1 MSRLCLLL
9 LAISSFEN
17 IIAGVIP
24 SGFECSDNTKLAV
37 AEALNIADREIM
49 TTEHSAI
56 LDLASSPT
64 STQSICD
71 GSAEPS
77 CEGRP
82 RAPGGR
88 NPIMPARV
96 SSPARELVQDDR
108 AHARALRANTRP
120 FHRTAPHWTQTY
132 CVYIMP

>member
-49 TTEHSAI
+49 TTEHSG
-56 LDLASSPT
+56 LFSMLTSLYDRFGLAVRL
-64 STQSICD
+64 I
-71 GSAEPS
+71 
-77 CEGRP
+77 
-82 RAPGGR
+82 
-88 NPIMPARV
+88 PAFK
-96 SSPARELVQDDR
+96 Q
-108 AHARALRANTRP
+108 
-120 FHRTAPHWTQTY
+120 F
-132 CVYIMP
+132 